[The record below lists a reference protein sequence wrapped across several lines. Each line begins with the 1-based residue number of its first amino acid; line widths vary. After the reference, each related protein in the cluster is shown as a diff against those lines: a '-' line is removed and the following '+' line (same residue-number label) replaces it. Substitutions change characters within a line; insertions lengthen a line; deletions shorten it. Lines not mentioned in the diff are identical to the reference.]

1 MSQFK
6 LGQRVTVHALNEAG
20 EVEPKPLHTFAAVVG
35 SYAEIQPFM
44 ADAESR
50 KNEYLIATL
59 NKDLEVNFFT
69 GYIDAKCLKAIEGLP
84 LVEGLFEELED
95 SRDELET
102 DANGEVFL
110 LIRDDLDG
118 GEFESELY
126 EGDLQLVRVMV
137 DDNIV
142 GILPSESLSAVAYNL
157 GATTGESPVLKSL
170 EGLMVECPN
179 EHATDEEAVCF
190 IPQVLPP
197 VLALHRDQIVEL
209 GFKLADFQ
217 IYKANNSRIVFKEL
231 VENVDAP
238 SLPGLKIAHFE
249 TMHGV
254 LAELGL
260 KVDALAEECRLTPG
274 SDVVMTFETYIGNIS
289 EWEEFGLDD
298 EDDED
303 EDEEDDE
310 DEDDFEE
317 EDDEDEEPSVPQLAP
332 LSDENVQAAHDTLH
346 NAAIELFNENRDVM
360 VIGTKTLEDGDV
372 AVVMLMVANPELPL
386 EEAHKR
392 FDSIFE
398 YAGFGTDEDEEEDD
412 EEEDFSDEDRVD
424 LIVEL
429 SLPRLKKIAK
439 DNSLPAN
446 SAMTKRGLA
455 ELLVSLLDPELLDDL
470 IDEIN
475 AGHGTA
481 AN

>member
-209 GFKLADFQ
+209 GFKLADFE
-217 IYKANNSRIVFKEL
+217 IFKANNSRTAFKEL
-231 VENVDAP
+231 IENVDAP

-254 LAELGL
+254 LVELGL
-260 KVDALAEECRLTPG
+260 IVDGLAEECRLTTG
-274 SDVVMTFETYIGNIS
+274 SDVVVTLETYIGNVS
-289 EWEEFGLDD
+289 EWEEFGDEEDFDEED
-298 EDDED
+298 EDDEE
-303 EDEEDDE
+303 EDEDDE
-310 DEDDFEE
+310 EDDFEE
-317 EDDEDEEPSVPQLAP
+317 EDEPSVPQLAP

-346 NAAIELFNENRDVM
+346 NAAVELFNDNRDVM

-372 AVVMLMVANPELPL
+372 AVVMLMVANSELPL

-398 YAGFGTDEDEEEDD
+398 YAGFGTDEEEDD
-412 EEEDFSDEDRVD
+412 EEDEDFSDEDRVD

-429 SLPRLKKIAK
+429 SLPRLKKIAN
-439 DNSLPAN
+439 DNNLN
-446 SAMTKRGLA
+446 SSGMTKRDLA
-455 ELLVSLLDPELLDDL
+455 TSLVTNLDPELLDDL